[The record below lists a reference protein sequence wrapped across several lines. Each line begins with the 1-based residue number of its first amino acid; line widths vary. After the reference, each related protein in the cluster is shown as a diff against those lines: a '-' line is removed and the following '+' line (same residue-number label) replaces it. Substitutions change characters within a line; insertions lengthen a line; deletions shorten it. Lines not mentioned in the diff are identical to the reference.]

1 METVKQNV
9 CDKCG
14 APMAWSSR
22 TNKPYCSAKCWL
34 NEKPNTAPIQVAA
47 KMPVMSQQSSFYVA
61 YAKDLCIEMLRQ
73 HGEHVR
79 AGKAEPIEVSKLM
92 NEACNCI
99 KIAMDE
105 FK

>member
-14 APMAWSSR
+14 APMAWSQR

-34 NEKPNTAPIQVAA
+34 NEKPNQAPIQVAS
-47 KMPVMSQQSSFYVA
+47 KKPVLSQHSSFYVA
-61 YAKDLCIEMLRQ
+61 YAKDILVAMIDKIDKSLKPVEIEELM
-73 HGEHVR
+73 
-79 AGKAEPIEVSKLM
+79 KAAV
-92 NEACNCI
+92 ACV